1 MPNTAF
7 IHPAALCESDDVG
20 EGTHIWA
27 FAHVMKG
34 AHVGRDC
41 NVGDHAFIEDGAW
54 VGDGVTVKN
63 QVMVWK
69 GVRIDDGAFIGP
81 GVIFTNDRHPRS
93 PRIAGVPEI
102 ARRYAA
108 DANWL
113 AETHVGEGAAIG
125 AGAVILPGLS
135 IGPSAMVA
143 AGAVVT
149 ADVAAHEL
157 VSGNPAR
164 RTGYV
169 GRSGIKLRKTGDDTW
184 ECPDTGDRF
193 RATGDGLEKLGP

>member
-1 MPNTAF
+1 MNAAEVALFTAAPAPA
-7 IHPAALCESDDVG
+7 HRWHAAKSQKTPAAE
-20 EGTHIWA
+20 A
-27 FAHVMKG
+27 
-34 AHVGRDC
+34 R
-41 NVGDHAFIEDGAW
+41 
-54 VGDGVTVKN
+54 
-63 QVMVWK
+63 
-69 GVRIDDGAFIGP
+69 P
-81 GVIFTNDRHPRS
+81 HPRAVLLQRPRRAATKAHPTVLLQRPWGAAEAEARRARS
-93 PRIAGVPEI
+93 TRIAGVPEI

-125 AGAVILPGLS
+125 AGAVILPCLS
-135 IGPSAMVA
+135 IGPNAMVA

-169 GRSGIKLRKTGDDTW
+169 GRSGMKLRKTGDDTW
-184 ECPDTGDRF
+184 ECPDTGNRF
-193 RATGDGLEKLGP
+193 RATGDGLEKRGP